1 MSIDSRNMRSY
12 SRRAIMIGLGSA
24 SVCLFAADETYEQGI
39 QRYRKEAEDQF
50 KSASGPLT
58 LVARFSPHEGLSML
72 GGDANSTLVVPD
84 PAAPARIGE
93 VTVKSGRA
101 TLRFAPSVQATVD
114 GKNVSLIEADNQ
126 SDKGAGVTIGALRV
140 RLYFIRGEQLQIS
153 VSNPNWILRKEAQS
167 RSYFGVDRKYRV
179 TANWIAYTTPKVIQF
194 PDNDGS
200 SRQRTIPG
208 YVTFTLDGKDLRL
221 TPMLRPEN
229 PKPFFV
235 FGDTTN
241 NHETYGAGR
250 FLEVDPPQNGKI
262 VLDFNRAY
270 NPLCAYNHE
279 FLCPVA
285 PRENRLSLAI
295 RAGEQKYPGSHSV

>member
-1 MSIDSRNMRSY
+1 MDSGKMRPY
-12 SRRAIMIGLGSA
+12 SRRAIIIGLGSA
-24 SVCLFAADETYEQGI
+24 PVCLIAADETYEQGI
-39 QRYRKEAEDQF
+39 QRYRKEAEDHF
-50 KSASGPLT
+50 RSASGPLT
-58 LVARFSPHEGLSML
+58 LVVRFSPHEGISTL
-72 GGDANSTLVVPD
+72 GGAAASTLVVPD
-84 PAAPARIGE
+84 QAAPARIGE
-93 VTVKSGRA
+93 VTVKGGKA
-101 TLRFAPSVQATVD
+101 TLRFAPSVQGAVD
-114 GKNVSLIEADNQ
+114 GKNVSFIEADNQ
-126 SDKGAGVTIGALRV
+126 SDKGAAVTIGALRV

-153 VSNPNWILRKEAQS
+153 VSDPNWILRQEAQS

-179 TANWIAYTTPKVIQF
+179 TANWLAYATPKIIQF

-208 YVTFTLDGKDLRL
+208 YVTFTLDGKEFRL

-262 VLDFNRAY
+262 TLDFNRAY
-270 NPLCAYNHE
+270 NPLCAYNHQ

-295 RAGEQKYPGSHSV
+295 RAGEQKYHGNPTI